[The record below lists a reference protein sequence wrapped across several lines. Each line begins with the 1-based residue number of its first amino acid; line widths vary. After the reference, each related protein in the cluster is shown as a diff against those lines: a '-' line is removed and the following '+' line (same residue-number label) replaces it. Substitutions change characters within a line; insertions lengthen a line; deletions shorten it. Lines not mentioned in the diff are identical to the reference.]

1 MGKMSR
7 EKGKRGERELAKKF
21 RENGFDARR
30 GQQFCGANGDADVIG
45 LPGIHVEAKR
55 TERLN
60 LYDAMSQA
68 ISDSRNNEFPTVF
81 HRRNNSEWLV
91 VMRIDDWLEIYR
103 EWNNGNL

>member
-91 VMRIDDWLEIYR
+91 VMRIDDWLEMYR